1 MATQMSPE
9 SSNQSSPRRASSFS
23 LATPSIL
30 PIVESKQEMR
40 DVPVDERVTVTRWS
54 RKNRGKNPGRGRL
67 NGDEWKRKAVN
78 IQSSSWE
85 VSSETSKN
93 IAK

>member
-1 MATQMSPE
+1 M
-9 SSNQSSPRRASSFS
+9 
-23 LATPSIL
+23 
-30 PIVESKQEMR
+30 
-40 DVPVDERVTVTRWS
+40 PVDERVTVTRWS

-93 IAK
+93 IAKYQSVLSFGLLINVYMF